1 MHLETLVSQLVGNQ
15 ERRDDWCGLAYTG
28 VYSGDGAA
36 RQPGFITG
44 MNSAISVLAPHTA
57 APESNS
63 DTARMM
69 A

>member
-1 MHLETLVSQLVGNQ
+1 MI
-15 ERRDDWCGLAYTG
+15 
-28 VYSGDGAA
+28 GAA
-36 RQPGFITG
+36 LLTPVSIAAMAQPGSQGFITG